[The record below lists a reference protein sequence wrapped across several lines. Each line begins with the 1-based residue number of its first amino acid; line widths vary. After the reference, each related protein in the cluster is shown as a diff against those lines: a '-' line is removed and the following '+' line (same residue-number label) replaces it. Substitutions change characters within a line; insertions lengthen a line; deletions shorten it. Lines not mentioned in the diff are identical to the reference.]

1 MRVICG
7 ILVTALLASC
17 AETPPSESEF
27 FVGSARVLP
36 GRGMFAVQLTAAAK
50 PDEIVTAARALCAA
64 NANCTVMGWR
74 EPAQLPGTMPLLDR
88 EAAAMAFSYALN
100 RTTGFERA
108 LWDCRQIKR
117 AGDECLAQE

>member
-17 AETPPSESEF
+17 ADPLPSESEF
-27 FVGSARVLP
+27 FVGSARALP
-36 GRGMFAVQLTAAAK
+36 GQGVFAVQLTKAAK
-50 PDEIVTAARALCAA
+50 PAEIVNAARALCAA

-100 RTTGFERA
+100 RTTGFEQV
-108 LWDCRQIKR
+108 LWDCRQIRRKP
-117 AGDECLAQE
+117 AECMAQE